1 MSETNKDVGQL
12 PADLPQPV
20 QDVKDGHA
28 ALKTGERRIGGMKG
42 QLTIPADFD
51 LMAADEI
58 RDMFEGECSTP
69 VTPDGR
75 KTP

>member
-1 MSETNKDVGQL
+1 MSETDKDVGQL

-20 QDVKDGHA
+20 RDGKDGRA
-28 ALKTGERRIGGMKG
+28 ALKTGERRIGGMTG

-58 RDMFEGECSTP
+58 RDMFEGKCNAP
-69 VTPDGR
+69 VTPDRG
-75 KTP
+75 KNP